1 MRTCDRL
8 LVLSSAKKA
17 TYRMR
22 FFAHT
27 KVGRI
32 LGAFVWEEVMNKR
45 REPIRLVLLVA
56 GVAAALALPAARAQ
70 GQGQPESQ
78 KQTRAELNVIT
89 SGGFAAAF
97 QELQPEFEKSTGVK
111 VTVTRGA
118 SQGSGPDTIRAQ
130 LRRGVAADVVIM
142 SREGLDDLIAEKR
155 IVAGSDVNLGQTPL
169 GMSVRAGAQKPD
181 ISTVE
186 AFKQTMLRAKSVTF
200 PGSTTG
206 IYMVKKLFPQLGIAS
221 EMAPKTTSTGVA
233 AVAKGDAEIAVQPVS
248 ELLHAPGTEFVGTL
262 PKEIQYVSV
271 FSAAMVAGSKESKAV
286 PTARDQEARKLLDFL
301 TSDKAK
307 TAIKASGMELVTA
320 R

>member
-1 MRTCDRL
+1 MRKRWNAPMG
-8 LVLSSAKKA
+8 LVL
-17 TYRMR
+17 
-22 FFAHT
+22 
-27 KVGRI
+27 VI
-32 LGAFVWEEVMNKR
+32 
-45 REPIRLVLLVA
+45 A
-56 GVAAALALPAARAQ
+56 GVGAGLATVALPAAGRA
-70 GQGQPESQ
+70 QGQPESQ
-78 KQTRAELNVIT
+78 TQTRAQLNVIT

-97 QELQPEFEKSTGVK
+97 QDLQPEFEKATGIK
-111 VTVTRGA
+111 LTVTRGA
-118 SQGSGPDTIRAQ
+118 SQGSGPDTIAAQ
-130 LRRGVAADVVIM
+130 LRRGFPADVVIM

-155 IVAGSDVNLGQTPL
+155 VVAGSDVNLGQTPL
-169 GMSVRAGAQKPD
+169 GMAVRAGAPKPD

-221 EMAPKTTSTGVA
+221 EMAPKTTSAGVA

-248 ELLHAPGTEFVGTL
+248 ELLHAPGTEFVGTI

-271 FSAAMVAGSKESKAV
+271 FSAAMVMGSKEAKA
-286 PTARDQEARKLLDFL
+286 AKQLIDFL

-307 TAIKASGMELVTA
+307 LAIKATGMEPVKA

>member
-1 MRTCDRL
+1 MSKGWHTPMGSV
-8 LVLSSAKKA
+8 LVIAMA
-17 TYRMR
+17 AAM
-22 FFAHT
+22 
-27 KVGRI
+27 
-32 LGAFVWEEVMNKR
+32 
-45 REPIRLVLLVA
+45 PVA
-56 GVAAALALPAARAQ
+56 GGAQ
-70 GQGQPESQ
+70 GQGEPASQ
-78 KQTRAELNVIT
+78 KQTRALLNVIT

-97 QELQPEFEKSTGVK
+97 QTLQSEFEKSTGIK

-118 SQGSGPDTIRAQ
+118 SQGSGPDTIGAQ
-130 LRRGVAADVVIM
+130 LRRGLPADVVIM

-155 IVAGSDVNLGQTPL
+155 IVAGSDINLGQTPL
-169 GMSVRAGAQKPD
+169 GAAVRAGAPKPD

-221 EMAPKTTSTGVA
+221 EMGPKTTSTGVA

-248 ELLHAPGTEFVGTL
+248 ELLHAPGTEFVGTI

-271 FSAAMVAGSKESKAV
+271 FSAAMVASSKELKA
-286 PTARDQEARKLLDFL
+286 AKELIDFL
-301 TSDKAK
+301 TSEKAK
-307 TAIKASGMELVTA
+307 AAIKASGMEPVKA